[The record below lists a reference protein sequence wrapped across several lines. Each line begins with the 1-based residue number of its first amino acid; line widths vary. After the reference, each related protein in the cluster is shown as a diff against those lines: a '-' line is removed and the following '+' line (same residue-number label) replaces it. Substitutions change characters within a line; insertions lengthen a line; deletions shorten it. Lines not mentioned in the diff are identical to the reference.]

1 MLPVNRDV
9 EKALLGCCII
19 GDFTDVV
26 AAGVSADWFNEIE
39 HKAAFHLMERVSE
52 KESMNET
59 AVLNAARLDETFKEN
74 NGSLSDLIEMTNA
87 APVAGNW
94 QYWMPEL
101 QSKLRRRSYIAFALD
116 LQKMAKD
123 CESIDELADE
133 AESRLMQM
141 RTCRKLK
148 VEADRKESFGRII
161 EMLEQAH
168 TGNGLIGL
176 STGFNDFDKLLSGMR
191 GGQLITLAARPG
203 QGKSALMGNWMLN
216 LALGQGVPVGVFS
229 LEMSMDEL
237 NARMLSTVSEVNLQA
252 FVSKEYNE
260 ERRNKAMKSMALN
273 MPKLANAP
281 IYIEPRTDI
290 TINQIRAEARRMVRN
305 NGVKALFVDYL
316 QLVGTRGNNNNRVQ
330 EVGQIS
336 RGLKAMA
343 GELDLPVIALAQLNR
358 QIENDNNRA
367 PRLSD
372 LRESGAIESDSDVVA
387 FIWVED
393 FNIADGGRLLTRIT
407 VAKNRAGRS
416 GSFHLCFNRDYS
428 RFEDWRDNQD
438 LIEIYEMADEKKSSK
453 SKWRSAK
460 R

>member
-1 MLPVNRDV
+1 
-9 EKALLGCCII
+9 
-19 GDFTDVV
+19 
-26 AAGVSADWFNEIE
+26 
-39 HKAAFHLMERVSE
+39 
-52 KESMNET
+52 
-59 AVLNAARLDETFKEN
+59 
-74 NGSLSDLIEMTNA
+74 
-87 APVAGNW
+87 
-94 QYWMPEL
+94 
-101 QSKLRRRSYIAFALD
+101 
-116 LQKMAKD
+116 
-123 CESIDELADE
+123 
-133 AESRLMQM
+133 MQM

-176 STGFNDFDKLLSGMR
+176 STGFGDLDKLLSGMR

-203 QGKSALMGNWMLN
+203 QGKSALAGNLAIN
-216 LALGQGVPVGVFS
+216 LALGQGEPVGFFS
-229 LEMSMDEL
+229 LEMSEDEL
-237 NARMLSTVSEVNLQA
+237 NARMLSTISEVNLQA

-260 ERRNKAMKSMALN
+260 ERRTKAMKSMALN
-273 MPKLANAP
+273 MPKLVNAP
-281 IYIEPRTDI
+281 IHIEPRTDI

-305 NGVKALFVDYL
+305 NGIKAVFVDYL

-336 RGLKAMA
+336 RGLKSMAM
-343 GELDLPVIALAQLNR
+343 ELDLPVIALAQLNR

-438 LIEIYEMADEKKSSK
+438 LIEMYEMADEKKSSK
-453 SKWRSAK
+453 SKWGKSK

>member
-9 EKALLGCCII
+9 EKALLGCCIL

-52 KESMNET
+52 KEPVTET

-123 CESIDELADE
+123 CGSIDELADE

-141 RTCRKLK
+141 RTSRKLK
-148 VEADRKESFGRII
+148 VEADRKQSFCRII

-176 STGFNDFDKLLSGMR
+176 STGFNDFDKLLYGMR

-203 QGKSALMGNWMLN
+203 QGKSALMGNIALN
-216 LALGQGVPVGVFS
+216 LALGQGLPVGVFS
-229 LEMSMDEL
+229 MEMSMDEL
-237 NARMLSTVSEVNLQA
+237 NARMLSTISEVNLQA
-252 FVSKEYNE
+252 FVGKEYNE

-305 NGVKALFVDYL
+305 NGIKALFVDYL
-316 QLVGTRGNNNNRVQ
+316 QLVGTRGNNNRVQ

-336 RGLKAMA
+336 RGLKSMA

-393 FNIADGGRLLTRIT
+393 FNMADGGRLLTRIT

-438 LIEIYEMADEKKSSK
+438 LIEMYEMADEKKSSK